1 MMDPVYLKDQWDA
14 KLAATFDEVELLR
27 YRSNLLG
34 ADLRITN
41 FGGGNTSS
49 KLKHQDPLT
58 GQDVEV
64 MWVKGSG
71 GDLGSIKREG
81 FAALYM
87 DKFLALKEKYRG
99 EAHEDEMLDYYPLC
113 RFGLNNVAASIDT
126 PLHGLIPFK
135 HVDHTHPD
143 WGIALAAS
151 ANGQRL
157 LQQFNEQFGYHLIW
171 LPWQRPGYHLGM
183 MLEAALQKSPR
194 AEGLLLAS
202 HGLITWGDAQYEC
215 YRNSLA
221 IIDVLG
227 QFVQSRTEKKGER
240 LFSGAKFQTREDRR
254 ELAAEIFPFVRG
266 QVGKT
271 QLLIGH
277 YNNLPEVLQFVNST
291 DGAKLAFQGTSCPDH
306 FIRTK
311 VRPLYVEWN
320 PQRDDMNALRVALL
334 NGLAQ
339 YHHDYAA
346 YYEANK
352 EASSPAL
359 RGTNPTVVLIPG
371 IGMFSFG
378 KSKKEARITG
388 EFYVNAIHVM
398 EGATAMHDGRMN
410 EGIDASHVADN
421 YVALTPREAFRIE
434 YWALEEAKLRRQ
446 PAEKEM
452 ARKVALVIG
461 AGSGI
466 GLEFCHR
473 LAKEGAHVVVADREQ
488 KLVDEVAAK
497 MKTQYDAEA
506 TLAVTL
512 DITDRKTVRAAL
524 KNIALHFGGV
534 DVLINT
540 AAIVI
545 PPDKG
550 DSYEDETWDK
560 TLRVNVS
567 GNYIL
572 TEEFAEVINA
582 QQTPGVVLLTSS
594 ANAVVPK
601 MGSEPYDVSKAA
613 VSHLIRELAIR
624 FAPHIRVN
632 GISPA
637 TVVEGSAMFPR
648 ERVIAN
654 LKKYAIAFDES
665 EDTTSLM
672 NKLAEYY
679 AQRTLTHRPIR
690 PQDVV
695 EAGYFLV
702 SSRADRTTGH
712 IIPVDGGLKEA
723 FLR

>member
-1 MMDPVYLKDQWDA
+1 MSLVHLKDQWDA
-14 KLAATFDEVELLR
+14 KLAATLDGVELLR

-49 KLKHQDPLT
+49 KLVHQDPLT
-58 GQDVEV
+58 GKEVEV

-87 DKFLALKEKYRG
+87 NKFLALQEKYRG
-99 EAHEDEMLDYYPLC
+99 EAHEDEMLEYYPLC

-126 PLHGLIPFK
+126 PLHGLISYK

-157 LQQFNEQFGYHLIW
+157 LQQFNEQFGHPLIW
-171 LPWQRPGYHLGM
+171 LPWQRPGYHLGT
-183 MLEAALQKSPR
+183 MLEAALQKNPN
-194 AEGLLLAS
+194 AEGLILAS
-202 HGLITWGDAQYEC
+202 HGLITWGNEQDEC

-221 IIDVLG
+221 IIDALG
-227 QFVQSRTEKKGER
+227 QFVLARLEQKGEK
-240 LFSGAKFQTREDRR
+240 LFGGAKFQTREDRR
-254 ELAAEIFPFVRG
+254 EVAAEIFPFIRG
-266 QVGKT
+266 QVS
-271 QLLIGH
+271 QAQSFIGH
-277 YNNLPEVLQFVNST
+277 YNDLPEALRFVNSH
-291 DGAKLAFQGTSCPDH
+291 DGARLAFQGTSCPDH

-311 VRPLYVEWN
+311 VRPLYVNWN
-320 PQRDDMNALRVALL
+320 PQRDDVKALCAAMQ

-339 YHHDYAA
+339 YDKDYAA

-352 EASSPAL
+352 ETDSPAM

-378 KSKKEARITG
+378 KSRKEARITG

-398 EGATAMHDGRMN
+398 EGATAMNEGRMD
-410 EGIDASHVADN
+410 EGIEASRVVDN
-421 YVALTPREAFRIE
+421 YVALAPREAFRIE

-452 ARKVALVIG
+452 ARKIALVVG

-466 GLEFCHR
+466 GREFCHR
-473 LAKEGAHVVVADREQ
+473 LAQEGAHVALADREQ

-497 MKTQYDAEA
+497 MKAQHDAEA
-506 TLAVTL
+506 VHAVTL
-512 DITDRKTVRAAL
+512 DITNRKTVRAAL
-524 KNIALHFGGV
+524 KNLALHFGGL

-550 DSYEDETWDK
+550 DSYQDETWDK
-560 TLRVNVS
+560 TLRVNVT
-567 GNYIL
+567 GNYII
-572 TEEFAEVINA
+572 TEEFAELINA
-582 QQTPGVVLLTSS
+582 QQTSGAVLLTSS

-624 FAPHIRVN
+624 FAPRIRVN

-654 LKKYAIAFDES
+654 LKKYVIAFDES
-665 EDTTSLM
+665 EDTSSLI
-672 NKLAEYY
+672 NKLAAYY

-695 EAGYFLV
+695 EAGYFLI
-702 SSRADRTTGH
+702 SPRADRTTGH

>member
-1 MMDPVYLKDQWDA
+1 MNLVYLKDQWDA
-14 KLAATFDEVELLR
+14 NYAGTLDGVELLR

-49 KLKHQDPLT
+49 KLMHKDPLT
-58 GQDVEV
+58 GKEVEV

-87 DKFLALKEKYRG
+87 DKFLALREKYRG
-99 EAHEDEMLDYYPLC
+99 ETFEDEMLDYYPIC

-126 PLHGLIPFK
+126 PLHGLIPYK
-135 HVDHTHPD
+135 HIDHTHPD
-143 WGIALAAS
+143 WAIALAAS

-157 LQQFNEQFGYHLIW
+157 LQEFNEQFGYHLIW
-171 LPWQRPGYHLGM
+171 LPWQRPGYHLGT
-183 MLEAALQKSPR
+183 MLEVALQKNPK
-194 AEGLLLAS
+194 AEGLILAS
-202 HGLITWGDAQYEC
+202 HGLITWGNEQDEC

-227 QFVQSRTEKKGER
+227 QFVLAHLEKKREK
-240 LFSGAKFQTREDRR
+240 LFGGAKFQTREDRH

-266 QVGKT
+266 QIGKQ
-271 QLLIGH
+271 QLFIGH
-277 YNNLPEVLQFVNST
+277 YNDLPEVLRFVNSY
-291 DGAKLAFQGTSCPDH
+291 DGARLAFQGTSCPDH

-311 VRPLYVEWN
+311 VRPLYVNWN
-320 PQRDDMNALRVALL
+320 PQHDDANALRAAIQS
-334 NGLAQ
+334 GLAQ
-339 YHHDYAA
+339 YDKDYAA

-352 EASSPAL
+352 EADSPAM

-371 IGMFSFG
+371 VGMFSFG

-398 EGATAMHDGRMN
+398 EGATAMHDSRVD
-410 EGIDASHVADN
+410 EDIDASRVVDN
-421 YVALTPREAFRIE
+421 YVALAPREAFRIE

-461 AGSGI
+461 GGSGI
-466 GLEFCHR
+466 GKEFCFR
-473 LAKEGAHVVVADREQ
+473 LVKEGAHVVIADRDEE
-488 KLVDEVAAK
+488 LVDEVATK
-497 MKTQYDAEA
+497 LKTQYDSETVTA
-506 TLAVTL
+506 LTL
-512 DITDRKTVRAAL
+512 DITDRKTVRVAL
-524 KNIALHFGGV
+524 KKICLHFGGV

-550 DSYEDETWDK
+550 DSYEDATWDK

-567 GNYIL
+567 GNYIIA
-572 TEEFAEVINA
+572 EEFAEVINT
-582 QQTPGVVLLTSS
+582 QQSDGAVLLTSS

-624 FAPHIRVN
+624 YAPHIRVN

-654 LKKYAIAFDES
+654 LKKYAIAFEES
-665 EDTTSLM
+665 EDPASLID
-672 NKLAEYY
+672 KLATYY

-695 EAGYFLV
+695 EAGYFLI
-702 SSRADRTTGH
+702 SPRADRTTGH

>member
-1 MMDPVYLKDQWDA
+1 MNLVYLKDQWDT
-14 KLAATFDEVELLR
+14 KLAATLDGVELLR

-49 KLKHQDPLT
+49 KLNHKDPLT
-58 GQDVEV
+58 DNEVEV
-64 MWVKGSG
+64 LWVKGSG

-87 DKFLALKEKYRG
+87 DKFLVLKEKYRG
-99 EAHEDEMLDYYPLC
+99 EAYEDEMLDYYPLC

-126 PLHGLIPFK
+126 PLHGLIPYK

-143 WGIALAAS
+143 WAIALAAS

-157 LQQFNEQFGYHLIW
+157 LQHFNEQFGYHLIW
-171 LPWQRPGYHLGM
+171 LPWQRPGYHLGT
-183 MLEAALQKSPR
+183 MLEAALQKNPR
-194 AEGLLLAS
+194 AEGLILAS
-202 HGLITWGDAQYEC
+202 HGLITWGNEQYEC

-221 IIDVLG
+221 IIDALG
-227 QFVQSRTEKKGER
+227 QFVLARMKKKGEE
-240 LFSGAKFQTREDRR
+240 LFGGAKYQTRPDRR
-254 ELAAEIFPFVRG
+254 ELAAEIFPFIRG
-266 QVGKT
+266 QVGQA
-271 QLLIGH
+271 QLFIGH
-277 YNNLPEVLQFVNST
+277 YNDLPEVLRFVNSN

-320 PQRDDMNALRVALL
+320 PLQDDTKKLREALL
-334 NGLAQ
+334 SGLAQ
-339 YHHDYAA
+339 YHRDYAA

-352 EASSPAL
+352 EADSPAM
-359 RGTNPTVVLIPG
+359 RGTNPTVVLISG

-398 EGATAMHDGRMN
+398 EGAAAMHDGRMD
-410 EGIDASHVADN
+410 EGIDESRVVDN
-421 YVALTPREAFRIE
+421 YVALAPREAFRIE

-461 AGSGI
+461 GGSGI
-466 GLEFCHR
+466 GREFCHR
-473 LAKEGAHVVVADREQ
+473 LAKEGAHVVIADREQ
-488 KLVDEVAAK
+488 KLVDEVASQ
-497 MKTQYDAEA
+497 MKAQYDAE
-506 TLAVTL
+506 TVLAVTL

-524 KNIALHFGGV
+524 KKTCLHFGGV

-550 DSYEDETWDK
+550 ESYQDETWDK

-567 GNYIL
+567 GNYII

-582 QQTPGVVLLTSS
+582 QQTSGAVLLTSS

-624 FAPHIRVN
+624 FAPLIRVN

-654 LKKYAIAFDES
+654 LKKYAIAFEES
-665 EDTTSLM
+665 EDTESLI
-672 NKLAEYY
+672 NKLATYY

-690 PQDVV
+690 PEDVV
-695 EAGYFLV
+695 EAGYFLI
-702 SSRADRTTGH
+702 SPRADRTTGH
-712 IIPVDGGLKEA
+712 IIPVDGGLQEA

>member
-1 MMDPVYLKDQWDA
+1 MNLVYLKDRWNTSY
-14 KLAATFDEVELLR
+14 AATLDGVELLR

-49 KLKHQDPLT
+49 KLTHQDPLT
-58 GQDVEV
+58 GEEVQV

-87 DKFLALKEKYRG
+87 DKFLALKQKYRG

-126 PLHGLIPFK
+126 PLHGLIPYQ

-143 WGIALAAS
+143 WAIALAAS

-157 LQQFNEQFGYHLIW
+157 LQKFNEQFGYHLIW
-171 LPWQRPGYHLGM
+171 LPWQRPGYHLGT
-183 MLEAALQKSPR
+183 MLAAALQQNPR

-202 HGLITWGDAQYEC
+202 HGLITWGNEQYEC

-221 IIDVLG
+221 IIDALG
-227 QFVQSRTEKKGER
+227 QFVLARLEKKGEK
-240 LFSGAKFQTREDRR
+240 LFGGAKFQTREDRR
-254 ELAAEIFPFVRG
+254 EVAAEIFPFLRG
-266 QVGKT
+266 QIAKQ
-271 QLLIGH
+271 QLFIGH
-277 YNNLPEVLQFVNST
+277 YNDLPEVLRFANSH
-291 DGAKLAFQGTSCPDH
+291 DGARLAFQGTSCPDH

-311 VRPLYVEWN
+311 VRPLYVNWN
-320 PQRDDMNALRVALL
+320 PQHEDMNALRAALQ
-334 NGLAQ
+334 NGLTQ
-339 YHHDYAA
+339 YDKDYAA
-346 YYEANK
+346 YYAAHK
-352 EASSPAL
+352 EPNSPGM

-371 IGMFSFG
+371 LGMFSFG
-378 KSKKEARITG
+378 KSKKEARITS
-388 EFYVNAIHVM
+388 EFYINAIHVM
-398 EGATAMHDGRMN
+398 EGATAMHDGSAD
-410 EGIDASHVADN
+410 EGIAISRVVDN
-421 YVALTPREAFRIE
+421 YVALAPREAFRIE

-452 ARKVALVIG
+452 ARKIALVIG
-461 AGSGI
+461 GGSGI
-466 GLEFCHR
+466 GREFCHR
-473 LAKEGAHVVVADREQ
+473 LAQEGAHVMLADREQ
-488 KLVDEVAAK
+488 KLVDDVAAK
-497 MKTQYDAEA
+497 MKLQYDAEA
-506 TLAVTL
+506 VHALTL
-512 DITDRKTVRAAL
+512 DITERQTVRAAL

-550 DSYEDETWDK
+550 DSYLDETWDK
-560 TLRVNVS
+560 TLRVNVT
-567 GNYIL
+567 GNYII
-572 TEEFAEVINA
+572 TEEFAEVIVA
-582 QQTPGVVLLTSS
+582 QQTSGAVLLTSS

-601 MGSEPYDVSKAA
+601 LGSEPYDVSKAA

-624 FAPHIRVN
+624 FAPRIRVN

-665 EDTTSLM
+665 EDTESLI
-672 NKLAEYY
+672 NKLAAYY

-695 EAGYFLV
+695 EAGYFLL
-702 SSRADRTTGH
+702 SPRADRTTGH

>member
-1 MMDPVYLKDQWDA
+1 MNLVYLKDQWDA
-14 KLAATFDEVELLR
+14 NYAATLDGVELLR

-49 KLKHQDPLT
+49 KLKHKDPLT
-58 GQDVEV
+58 GTEVEV

-143 WGIALAAS
+143 WAIALAAS

-171 LPWQRPGYHLGM
+171 SPWQRPGYHLGT
-183 MLEAALQKSPR
+183 MLEAALQKNPN
-194 AEGLLLAS
+194 AEGLILAS
-202 HGLITWGDAQYEC
+202 HGLITWGNEQDEC

-221 IIDVLG
+221 IIDALG
-227 QFVQSRTEKKGER
+227 QFVLGHLEKKGER
-240 LFSGAKFQTREDRR
+240 LFGGAQFQTREDRR
-254 ELAAEIFPFVRG
+254 EIAAEIFPFIRG
-266 QVGKT
+266 QIGKQ
-271 QLLIGH
+271 QLFIGH
-277 YNNLPEVLQFVNST
+277 YSDLPEVLRFVNSN
-291 DGAKLAFQGTSCPDH
+291 DGAQLAFQGTSCPDH

-311 VRPLYVEWN
+311 VRPLYVNWN
-320 PQRDDMNALRVALL
+320 PQRDDAHALRAAIQS
-334 NGLAQ
+334 GLAQ
-339 YHHDYAA
+339 YDKDYAA

-352 EASSPAL
+352 EANSPAM

-371 IGMFSFG
+371 VGMFSFG

-398 EGATAMHDGRMN
+398 EGATAMNDGR
-410 EGIDASHVADN
+410 IDESIESSRVVDN
-421 YVALTPREAFRIE
+421 YVALAPREAFRIE

-461 AGSGI
+461 GGSGI
-466 GLEFCHR
+466 GREFCYR
-473 LAKEGAHVVVADREQ
+473 LAHEGAHVVIADREQ
-488 KLVDEVAAK
+488 KSVDEVVAQ
-497 MKTQYDAEA
+497 MKSQYDAESL
-506 TLAVTL
+506 LAVAL
-512 DITDRKTVRAAL
+512 DITNRATVRAAL
-524 KNIALHFGGV
+524 KSIALHFGGV

-550 DSYEDETWDK
+550 DSYQDETWDK

-567 GNYIL
+567 GNYII
-572 TEEFAEVINA
+572 T
-582 QQTPGVVLLTSS
+582 
-594 ANAVVPK
+594 
-601 MGSEPYDVSKAA
+601 
-613 VSHLIRELAIR
+613 
-624 FAPHIRVN
+624 
-632 GISPA
+632 
-637 TVVEGSAMFPR
+637 
-648 ERVIAN
+648 
-654 LKKYAIAFDES
+654 
-665 EDTTSLM
+665 
-672 NKLAEYY
+672 
-679 AQRTLTHRPIR
+679 
-690 PQDVV
+690 
-695 EAGYFLV
+695 
-702 SSRADRTTGH
+702 
-712 IIPVDGGLKEA
+712 
-723 FLR
+723 

>member
-1 MMDPVYLKDQWDA
+1 MNLVYLKDLWNA
-14 KLAATFDEVELLR
+14 ELAGSLDGVELLR

-49 KLKHQDPLT
+49 KLVQQDPLT
-58 GQDVEV
+58 GKEVEV

-126 PLHGLIPFK
+126 PLHALIPYR
-135 HVDHTHPD
+135 HIDHTHPD
-143 WGIALAAS
+143 WAIALAAS
-151 ANGQRL
+151 ANGQKL

-171 LPWQRPGYHLGM
+171 LPWQRPGYHLGT
-183 MLEAALQKSPR
+183 MLEAALQKNPQ
-194 AEGLLLAS
+194 AEGLILAS
-202 HGLITWGDAQYEC
+202 HGLITWGNEQYEC

-221 IIDVLG
+221 IIDALG
-227 QFVQSRTEKKGER
+227 QFVLARLEQKGEK
-240 LFSGAKFQTREDRR
+240 LFGGAKFHTRDDRR
-254 ELAAEIFPFVRG
+254 ELAAEIFPFLRG
-266 QVGKT
+266 QIGKQ
-271 QLLIGH
+271 QLFVGH
-277 YNNLPEVLQFVNST
+277 YNDLPEVLRFVNSH
-291 DGAKLAFQGTSCPDH
+291 DGARLAFQGTSCPDH

-311 VRPLYVEWN
+311 VRPLYVNWH
-320 PQRDDMNALRVALL
+320 PQRDEANALRVAIQS
-334 NGLAQ
+334 GLAQ
-339 YHHDYAA
+339 YDKDYAV

-352 EASSPAL
+352 EADSPAM

-371 IGMFSFG
+371 LGMFSFG
-378 KSKKEARITG
+378 KSKKEARITA

-398 EGATAMHDGRMN
+398 EGATAMHDGKMD
-410 EGIDASHVADN
+410 EGIDASRVVDN
-421 YVALTPREAFRIE
+421 YVALAPREAFRIE

-452 ARKVALVIG
+452 ARKIALVIG

-466 GLEFCHR
+466 GREFCYR
-473 LAKEGAHVVVADREQ
+473 LAQEGAHVVVADREQ
-488 KLVDEVAAK
+488 KLVEEVAAK
-497 MKTQYDAEA
+497 MKTQYEAEA
-506 TLAVTL
+506 IHALTL
-512 DITDRKTVRAAL
+512 DITDRKTVRTAL
-524 KNIALHFGGV
+524 QEMALRFGGV

-550 DSYEDETWDK
+550 DSYLDETWDK

-567 GNYIL
+567 GNYII

-582 QQTPGVVLLTSS
+582 QQSDGAVLLTSS

-637 TVVEGSAMFPR
+637 TVIEGSAMFPR
-648 ERVIAN
+648 ERVMAN
-654 LKKYAIAFDES
+654 LKKYAIAFEES
-665 EDTTSLM
+665 EDTTSLI
-672 NKLAEYY
+672 NKLAEFY

-690 PQDVV
+690 PRDVV

-702 SSRADRTTGH
+702 SPAADRTTGH

>member
-1 MMDPVYLKDQWDA
+1 MSLVYLQDHWDA
-14 KLAATFDEVELLR
+14 RLAATFDGVELLR

-49 KLKHQDPLT
+49 KLVHQDPLT
-58 GQDVEV
+58 GKEVEV

-126 PLHGLIPFK
+126 PLHGLIPYK

-143 WGIALAAS
+143 WAIALAAS
-151 ANGQRL
+151 AIGQRL
-157 LQQFNEQFGYHLIW
+157 LQQFNVQFGFHLIW
-171 LPWQRPGYHLGM
+171 LPWQRPGYHLGT
-183 MLEAALQKSPR
+183 MLEAALQKNPH
-194 AEGLLLAS
+194 AEGLILAS
-202 HGLITWGDAQYEC
+202 HGLITWGNEQYEC

-221 IIDVLG
+221 IIDALG
-227 QFVQSRTEKKGER
+227 QFVLGYLEQKGER
-240 LFSGAKFQTREDRR
+240 LFGGLKFHSREDRHAV
-254 ELAAEIFPFVRG
+254 AAEIFPFIRG
-266 QVGKT
+266 QVSKG
-271 QLLIGH
+271 QSFIGH
-277 YNNLPEVLQFVNST
+277 YYDLPEVLRFVNSH
-291 DGAKLAFQGTSCPDH
+291 DSAKLAFQGTSCPDH

-320 PQRDDMNALRVALL
+320 PQRDDLQSLRAAIQK
-334 NGLAQ
+334 GLAQ
-339 YHHDYAA
+339 YDKDYAS
-346 YYEANK
+346 YYDANK
-352 EASSPAL
+352 EADSPAM

-378 KSKKEARITG
+378 KSKKEARITA

-398 EGATAMHDGRMN
+398 EGATAMHDGQID
-410 EGIDASHVADN
+410 EGIESSRVVDN
-421 YVALTPREAFRIE
+421 YVALAPREAFRIE

-466 GLEFCHR
+466 GREFCFR
-473 LAKEGAHVVVADREQ
+473 LVKEGAHVVVADREQ
-488 KLVDEVAAK
+488 KLVDEVATK
-497 MKTQYDAEA
+497 MKAQYDAEA
-506 TLAVTL
+506 VHALAL

-524 KNIALHFGGV
+524 KSIALHFGGV

-550 DSYEDETWDK
+550 ESYLDETWDK

-567 GNYIL
+567 GNYII
-572 TEEFAEVINA
+572 TEEFAEVINV
-582 QQTPGVVLLTSS
+582 QQTSGAVLLTSS

-665 EDTTSLM
+665 E
-672 NKLAEYY
+672 
-679 AQRTLTHRPIR
+679 
-690 PQDVV
+690 
-695 EAGYFLV
+695 
-702 SSRADRTTGH
+702 
-712 IIPVDGGLKEA
+712 
-723 FLR
+723 